1 MNHGRIIVITGAP
14 GTGKTTTASAVAKE
28 SDLEKSVHMHTDDFY
43 HYLSK
48 GAIPPHLPES
58 NEQNLIVIEAFL
70 EAAKRY
76 ARGGYDVIV
85 DGIVG
90 PWFLEPWLNIVQ
102 EHYEVHYIVLRAS
115 KEETMKRAIERSKL
129 DRKTNIELVETMW
142 KQFSNLGIYELN
154 VIDTTT
160 HSIKDTVSAV
170 KEKIYEVHYIVLRA
184 SKEETMKRAI
194 ERSKLDRKTNIELV
208 ETMWKQFSNLGI
220 YELNVIDTT
229 THSIKD
235 TVSAVKEKIVSGTA
249 LLF

>member
-1 MNHGRIIVITGAP
+1 MNQGRIIVITGAP

-129 DRKTNIELVETMW
+129 DRETNIELVETMW
-142 KQFSNLGIYELN
+142 N
-154 VIDTTT
+154 
-160 HSIKDTVSAV
+160 
-170 KEKIYEVHYIVLRA
+170 
-184 SKEETMKRAI
+184 
-194 ERSKLDRKTNIELV
+194 
-208 ETMWKQFSNLGI
+208 QFSNLGI

-249 LLF
+249 LLFKTIPICLTDQHTTFAYFYLNSAPFGYSLAENGYKKDVSQKTDLPN